1 MISKHL
7 EKAIN
12 AQIVIE
18 GYSSQLYLAM
28 ASWCESSGMAG
39 AAAFLYKHAD
49 EERMHMLKF
58 IHYLNG
64 RGGKAV
70 VSKLE
75 APPKDY
81 KDIFT
86 VFKEIMKHEEMVT
99 AAINDLVDLTLK
111 EKDFNTNNFLQ
122 WYVGEQVEE
131 EALFQGIL
139 DKIKLLGKEQA
150 GYYLIDKELEGLAAI
165 TAAPVA

>member
-1 MISKHL
+1 MISKNL

-18 GYSSQLYLAM
+18 GYSSHLYLAM
-28 ASWCESSGMAG
+28 ASWCESTGLAG
-39 AAAFLYKHAD
+39 AANFLFVHAE
-49 EERMHMLKF
+49 EERMHMMKF

-64 RGGKAV
+64 RGGKAIV
-70 VSKLE
+70 PKIE

-81 KDIFT
+81 KDIFAL
-86 VFKEIMKHEEMVT
+86 FKDIMKHEVMVT

-131 EALFQGIL
+131 EGLFQSIL

-150 GYYLIDKELEGLAAI
+150 GFYLIDKELEGLAVAP
-165 TAAPVA
+165 AKPVA

>member
-1 MISKHL
+1 MISKNL

-12 AQIVIE
+12 GQIVIE
-18 GYSSQLYLAM
+18 GYSSHLYLAM
-28 ASWCESSGMAG
+28 ASWCESTGWAG
-39 AAAFLYKHAD
+39 ASSFLYAHAE
-49 EERMHMLKF
+49 EERMHMMKF

-64 RGGKAV
+64 RGGKAIV
-70 VSKLE
+70 PKID

-86 VFKEIMKHEEMVT
+86 VFKDIMKHEVMVT

-150 GYYLIDKELEGLAAI
+150 GFYLIDKELAGLAVAP
-165 TAAPVA
+165 AAPQA